1 VKIYGDIRSG
11 NCYKL
16 ALLCRQLNIPFEW
29 VPVDVLSGET
39 RKAGFLE
46 KNPNGRIPVVQLDDG
61 RYLSES
67 DAIMC
72 YLAEGSKMLPVDPF
86 TRARVLQ
93 WLFFEQYSHEPYI
106 AVSIFIV
113 KYLRNPADRQL
124 DLAAK
129 RKPGY
134 AALGVMDEQLAKTDF
149 LVGDVYTIADVA
161 LYAYTHR
168 ADQGGF
174 DLEDFPNVRRWLD
187 TVGKQPGHVSMEN
200 ALG

>member
-1 VKIYGDIRSG
+1 VKIFGDIRSG

-39 RKAGFLE
+39 RKPGFLE
-46 KNPNGRIPVVQLDDG
+46 KNPNGRIPVVRLDDG
-61 RYLSES
+61 RYLWES
-67 DAIMC
+67 NAILC
-72 YLAEGSKMLPVDPF
+72 YLAEGSPLLPEDSF
-86 TRARVLQ
+86 AKARVLQ

-134 AALGVMDEQLAKTDF
+134 AALDVMDAQLAETDF
-149 LVGDVYTIADVA
+149 LAGDDYTIADIA

-168 ADQGGF
+168 AKEGGF
-174 DLEDFPNVRRWLD
+174 SLDDFANVQRWLEA
-187 TVGKQPGHVSMEN
+187 VAKQPGHASMDN
-200 ALG
+200 ALN

>member
-1 VKIYGDIRSG
+1 VKIFGDIRSG

-29 VPVDVLSGET
+29 VPVDILSGET
-39 RKAGFLE
+39 RKQGFLE

-67 DAIMC
+67 NAIMC
-72 YLAEGSKMLPVDPF
+72 YLAEGSKMLPDDRF
-86 TRARVLQ
+86 ARAKVLQ

-129 RKPGY
+129 REPGY
-134 AALGVMDEQLAKTDF
+134 RALGVMDEQLAETDF
-149 LVGDVYTIADVA
+149 LAGDDYTIADIA

-168 ADQGGF
+168 AKEGGF
-174 DLEDFPNVRRWLD
+174 SLEDFANIQRWLE
-187 TVGKQPGHVSMEN
+187 TVRQQPEYVSMDN
-200 ALG
+200 ALN

>member
-1 VKIYGDIRSG
+1 MKIYGDIRSG

-39 RKAGFLE
+39 RKPGFLE

-67 DAIMC
+67 NAVMC
-72 YLAEGSKMLPVDPF
+72 YLAEGSKMLPDDHF
-86 TRARVLQ
+86 TRAKVLQ

-124 DLAAK
+124 DLASK
-129 RKPGY
+129 REGGY
-134 AALGVMDEQLAKTDF
+134 RALAVMDGQLAEADF
-149 LVGDVYTIADVA
+149 LTGDDYTIADIA

-168 ADQGGF
+168 SQDGGF
-174 DLEDFPNVRRWLD
+174 SLDDFSNVQRWVE
-187 TVGKQPGHVSMEN
+187 TVRKQPGHVNMEN
-200 ALG
+200 ALN

>member
-1 VKIYGDIRSG
+1 MKIYGDLRSG

-16 ALLCRQLNIPFEW
+16 ALLCRQLNMPFEW

-39 RKAGFLE
+39 RKRGFLE
-46 KNPNGRIPVVQLDDG
+46 KNPNGKMPVAQLDDG
-61 RYLSES
+61 RYLWES
-67 DAIMC
+67 NAIMC
-72 YLAEGSKMLPVDPF
+72 YLADGSKMLPEDPF
-86 TRARVLQ
+86 DRATVMQ

-129 RKPGY
+129 REPGY
-134 AALGVMDEQLAKTDF
+134 RALGVMDQQLAETTF
-149 LVGDVYTIADVA
+149 LTGDAYTIADIA

-174 DLEDFPNVRRWLD
+174 SLDDFPNVRRWLE
-187 TVGKQPGHVSMEN
+187 TIRKEPGHVSMEN
-200 ALG
+200 ALT

>member
-1 VKIYGDIRSG
+1 VKIFGDIRSG

-16 ALLCRQLNIPFEW
+16 ALLCRQLDIPFEW

-39 RKAGFLE
+39 RKQGFLE
-46 KNPNGRIPVVQLDDG
+46 KNPNGKIPAVQLNDG
-61 RYLSES
+61 RYLWES
-67 DAIMC
+67 NAIMWF
-72 YLAEGSKMLPVDPF
+72 LADGSELIPDDPF
-86 TRARVLQ
+86 DRAKVLQ

-124 DLAAK
+124 DLASK

-134 AALGVMDEQLAKTDF
+134 HALGVMEGQLVQTDF
-149 LVGDVYTIADVA
+149 MASDRYTIADIA

-168 ADQGGF
+168 AQAGGF
-174 DLEDFPNVRRWLD
+174 SLDDFPNVQRWLES
-187 TVGKQPGHVSMEN
+187 VRKHPGHVSMEN